1 MVCEGE
7 EGQKQQE
14 DERISQVAV
23 DKCVREDEEEER
35 IS

>member
-7 EGQKQQE
+7 EGQKQQQ
-14 DERISQVAV
+14 DKRISQVAV